1 MPRFLN
7 TIGLSSLAIAVCD
20 RCKMKYPYANQR
32 ADGNIPSIKVCSEE
46 CSDQWDPYRLAPRP
60 TERISLRFPRPDVD
74 VAQVHNNIIVSPNT
88 ADTGL
93 AITQGN
99 TPNNGNLNVLSP

>member
-60 TERISLRFPRPDVD
+60 TERISLRFPRPDAD

-99 TPNNGNLNVLSP
+99 TPNNGNLNILSP